1 MLVGYTVLILGSVLA
16 TLRLKKC
23 CQPYKSRELISA
35 VKRNRN
41 FDVTTLLLMGAHVN
55 SRRDNDQTA
64 LKERIKKKNTFYLGK
79 FPQRGGGGKG

>member
-64 LKERIKKKNTFYLGK
+64 LRESVNKQNTYHLRK
-79 FPQRGGGGKG
+79 CPQTGGGKG